1 LPEPAGGGARAGADR
16 RLPRRARRHEDG
28 ARPHR
33 LRPVPVPLDGGVD
46 PHPDEAQVAEEVF
59 LADACRDTLKTLGY
73 KTPEV
78 TSMKHTFALGRTRVF
93 DPDKPDDYLKS
104 FPIRKV

>member
-1 LPEPAGGGARAGADR
+1 MTAAAVTGSRGGEEPVREGA
-16 RLPRRARRHEDG
+16 
-28 ARPHR
+28 
-33 LRPVPVPLDGGVD
+33 VD
-46 PHPDEAQVAEEVF
+46 VDIVIEEVF